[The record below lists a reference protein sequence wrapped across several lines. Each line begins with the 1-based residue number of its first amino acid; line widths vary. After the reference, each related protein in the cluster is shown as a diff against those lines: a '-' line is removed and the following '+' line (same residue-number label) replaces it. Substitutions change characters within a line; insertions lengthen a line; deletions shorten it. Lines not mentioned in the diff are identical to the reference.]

1 MKYEDFPDT
10 VSRLKD
16 ILSKYER
23 NYSIKMCVGTENSFI
38 VGMLGNGV
46 KNSLFSEIQF
56 INTIENTKNN
66 FLLSVSNYL
75 SFIDGDK
82 LLPDSNSNFFNEIAN
97 PYYNNPQYFW
107 LENMVIRLGSLW
119 DEFAHL
125 CNMFYKLEIAASK
138 VQSSTVFSK
147 KYYDNVKYP
156 KTL

>member
-66 FLLSVSNYL
+66 FLLSVSN
-75 SFIDGDK
+75 
-82 LLPDSNSNFFNEIAN
+82 
-97 PYYNNPQYFW
+97 
-107 LENMVIRLGSLW
+107 
-119 DEFAHL
+119 
-125 CNMFYKLEIAASK
+125 
-138 VQSSTVFSK
+138 
-147 KYYDNVKYP
+147 
-156 KTL
+156 